1 MKIGPLENG
10 PIGPRLE
17 DQRRQT
23 GEKPAPEEKND
34 RIDISSEARAKLA
47 ARELDGESVRRPLV
61 AHTLGGDQPSKVDNA
76 RLDLVRH
83 RIESGFYDQEDVKL
97 LIADRLADEMLTG

>member
-10 PIGPRLE
+10 PIGPHLE
-17 DQRRQT
+17 DQRRQI

-47 ARELDGESVRRPLV
+47 ARELDGDSVRQPSV
-61 AHTLGGDQPSKVDNA
+61 AHAPAGDQASAADIA
-76 RLDLVRH
+76 RLDLVRQ
-83 RIESGFYDQEDVKL
+83 RIESGFYNQEDVKL
-97 LIADRLADEMLTG
+97 LIADRLTDEMLRG

>member
-1 MKIGPLENG
+1 MKIGPLENR

-23 GEKPAPEEKND
+23 EEKPAPEEKND

-47 ARELDGESVRRPLV
+47 ARELGGDSIRRPSV
-61 AHTLGGDQPSKVDNA
+61 AHTPGSDKLSAADST

-97 LIADRLADEMLTG
+97 LIADRLTDEMLIG